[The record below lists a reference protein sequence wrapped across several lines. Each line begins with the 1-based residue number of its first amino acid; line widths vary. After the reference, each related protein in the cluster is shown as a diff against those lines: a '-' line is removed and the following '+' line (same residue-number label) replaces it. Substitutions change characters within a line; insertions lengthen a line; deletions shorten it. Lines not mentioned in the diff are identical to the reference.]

1 MSGEEPGSSPP
12 YIAMGHLLFESVQ
25 AFQSSFGKHADQIVA
40 DVPNYTNAQPVLQ
53 LSEVKI

>member
-1 MSGEEPGSSPP
+1 MSGEEPRSSPP